1 MQNIKNVRAQVWR
14 EAQNRLSTAVD
25 SRKVTT
31 LDVRDDVYE
40 KIIVATRGA
49 IIRPIKRCVEDA
61 LDVIAHI
68 GAYGEL

>member
-1 MQNIKNVRAQVWR
+1 MQNIKNVRAQIWR

-25 SRKVTT
+25 SRKVT

-40 KIIVATRGA
+40 KIIVSTRVA

-61 LDVIAHI
+61 LDVSVRI
-68 GAYGEL
+68 GEYGEL